1 MFFTYLLAFF
11 GICIGSMIVA
21 TGFDDSPFLTR
32 FLFKALALSIT
43 FVKIRRKK
51 LQKKSEIDL
60 VDQSASHQ
68 IVHQNKT
75 DTPTIAPAYIHCFLL
90 MLRFFSISKKIS
102 GKKMMMISRIKTR

>member
-11 GICIGSMIVA
+11 GICIGSIIIA
-21 TGFDDSPFLTR
+21 TGFDDSPFFTR
-32 FLFKALALSIT
+32 FLLRLDERSY
-43 FVKIRRKK
+43 R
-51 LQKKSEIDL
+51 KKSEIDL

-75 DTPTIAPAYIHCFLL
+75 DTPTIAPAYIHCFPL

-102 GKKMMMISRIKTR
+102 GKKMIMISRIKTR